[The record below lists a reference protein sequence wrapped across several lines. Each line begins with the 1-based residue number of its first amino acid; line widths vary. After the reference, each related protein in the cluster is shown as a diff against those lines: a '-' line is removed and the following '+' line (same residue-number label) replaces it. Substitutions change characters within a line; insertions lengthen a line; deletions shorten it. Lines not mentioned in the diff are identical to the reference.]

1 MAELFH
7 TVVEIF
13 KAYTGT
19 SWHMVLFA
27 VGIVYLFFTEKDKGR
42 KTLLVYASICL
53 FALFFFPLFAA
64 VVIHIL
70 DEETYYRILWLM
82 PVNLVVAY
90 AAVKLMI
97 QRKNVWQ
104 KIVVGLLAVILI
116 AKGGDYVYD
125 HPTFVKAENLYNL
138 PQMVVDIG
146 KVLEPE
152 EGWVMAA
159 VEPELLPYM
168 RQYSANIHMPYGREM
183 LVGRWERHHLLYD
196 EMTAEVIQPE
206 TLYEQIE
213 RNFCDYVVLRQNHQ
227 IDGTLEEYG
236 AEKIANVYGYD
247 IYKTNYNFYWWKE
260 YEEGDDEQTE

>member
-1 MAELFH
+1 MVELFQ
-7 TVVEIF
+7 TVVEIW
-13 KAYTGT
+13 KAYNGT

-27 VGIVYLFFTEKDKGR
+27 AGIVYLFFTEKDKGR
-42 KTLLVYASICL
+42 KTLMVYASVCL
-53 FALFFFPLFAA
+53 FVLFFFPVFSYF
-64 VVIHIL
+64 VMSVL

-82 PVNLVVAY
+82 PVNVVVAY

-97 QRKNVWQ
+97 QRKSLWQ
-104 KIVVGLLAVILI
+104 KIVIGILAALAI

-125 HPTFVKAENLYNL
+125 HPTFAKAENLYNL

-168 RQYSANIHMPYGREM
+168 RQYSSNIHMPYGREM
-183 LVGRWERHHLLYD
+183 LVGRWERYHLLYD
-196 EMTAEVIQPE
+196 EMNADIINPE

-213 RNFCDYVVLRQNHQ
+213 RSFCDYVVLRQNRR

-260 YEEGDDEQTE
+260 YEEDYNEQTE